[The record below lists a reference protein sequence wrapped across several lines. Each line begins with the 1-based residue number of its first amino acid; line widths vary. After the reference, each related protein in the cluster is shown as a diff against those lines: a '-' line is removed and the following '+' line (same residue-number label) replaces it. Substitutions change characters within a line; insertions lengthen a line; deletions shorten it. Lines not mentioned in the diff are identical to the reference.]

1 MAFGKSSDVK
11 RIKNA
16 VLEDRMLRTHERAT
30 QRTNKLWKRKWGW
43 VLDEYEYDC
52 GDFFVRLMCVFRELH
67 RKLEEISK
75 TSEFL
80 NEVNKD
86 TGEKDRRSIAPV
98 PQTTNH
104 QYGWIPS
111 KPEFGLEKYGPD
123 VDKPPPLPPNYG
135 IFKGV

>member
-43 VLDEYEYDC
+43 VLDEYE
-52 GDFFVRLMCVFRELH
+52 ELH